1 MPDPTAEEAEAE
13 LAQAELVITDPKAPK
28 RAGRPPGLPKTGGRV
43 RGTPNRV
50 NAISRDFIIS
60 HGAPVEILC
69 KIAKGEKIQAAA
81 DAASSSK
88 RQGIYPTLDQRLA
101 AARIL
106 ASKIVPDLKSV
117 EHAGEDGGNLVI
129 RIVRFGD
136 AA

>member
-1 MPDPTAEEAEAE
+1 MVTNPEAA
-13 LAQAELVITDPKAPK
+13 K
-28 RAGRPPGLPKTGGRV
+28 RVGRPPGHPKTGGRV
-43 RGTPNRV
+43 KGTPNRV

-81 DAASSSK
+81 DTASSSK